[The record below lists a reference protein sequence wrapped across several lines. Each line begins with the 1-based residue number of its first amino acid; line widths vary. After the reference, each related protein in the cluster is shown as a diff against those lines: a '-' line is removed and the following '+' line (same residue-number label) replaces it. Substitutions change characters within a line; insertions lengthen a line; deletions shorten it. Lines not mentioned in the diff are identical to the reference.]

1 MQRTSLVAITVV
13 LISLSINLR
22 SDVFAETS
30 VATEV
35 QQLRDQPNLSRGGS
49 FESQGLGDFNT
60 QVQSGKAEVT
70 VTTARAHSGKQ
81 SLQIKGEKAS
91 VDVSQTISVEP
102 DTIYEISFWVYTED
116 LVGRGV
122 TGLLVNSDQF
132 GLLPYVSPSQRP
144 NDGKWHEFKVF
155 THSGPATK
163 LKISLTFGL
172 WEDKASGTV
181 CYDDLSIR
189 AIARSKAAY
198 PLAADRPLP
207 PGVTMR
213 REAQPPYEEPFDT
226 TSGYPVDRFQPT
238 LESLHQYQCPE
249 WFRDAKFGIYLHW
262 GPYSVA
268 ERECWFPR
276 LMYVDGYEEHEW
288 FRKKFGDVGKFGYKD
303 LIPLWKGE
311 NFDPDRL
318 VRLFKRAGARYVTPV
333 AVHHDNFDLWDSQY
347 HRWNSVEMG
356 PKKDITGMWREAVL
370 RHGLRF
376 GVTTHLAW
384 SYSWWGVNKG
394 ADHQGP
400 QAGVPYDGN
409 DPKYA
414 DLYHLPNGERGYYP
428 INPTARWRFEW
439 ALRTMDLIDKYHPDL
454 LYFDGAIPFNGVD
467 KARTGMEVIAY
478 YYNRSI
484 QWHDGKLEG
493 VMTIKQG
500 SDGLYDEHVATLDLE
515 RTTSSEIRKAPWQT
529 DDSIGPWAYKQG
541 AKYKSVDEIVDQ
553 LVDIVS
559 KNGNLLLNVPP
570 RADGTLDQETE
581 AILNGIGEWMDVNGE
596 AIYSTRPW
604 RIAEEGALRFTKKGH
619 TLYAI
624 ALEKPSD
631 TLVIRA
637 LGKVSQKQAIRS
649 ISLLGSEET
658 IRWKQS
664 PDHLEISVPAKLASS
679 YAWAFKIELDEATD

>member
-1 MQRTSLVAITVV
+1 MFLSTFVLVSLA
-13 LISLSINLR
+13 LHLGSH
-22 SDVFAETS
+22 VFAES
-30 VATEV
+30 LVETEA
-35 QQLRDQPNLSRGGS
+35 QQLPDQPNLVPGGS
-49 FESQGLGDFNT
+49 FELADLGEFKA
-60 QVQSGKAEVT
+60 QVLSGKADVS
-70 VTTARAHSGKQ
+70 VTTSRAHSGKQ
-81 SLQIKGEKAS
+81 SLQIKGENAS
-91 VDVSQTISVEP
+91 VDVSQSISVEP
-102 DTIYEISFWVYTED
+102 DTVYEIGFWVYTEK

-122 TGLLVNSDQF
+122 TGLLVKSDQF

-144 NDGKWHEFKVF
+144 NDDKWHEFKVF

-163 LKISLTFGL
+163 LTISLTFGL

-181 CYDDLSIR
+181 WYDDLSIR
-189 AIARSKAAY
+189 AIARSKGAY
-198 PLAADRPLP
+198 FLGADRPLP

-213 REAQPPYEEPFDT
+213 REVEPGYDEPFDT
-226 TSGYPVDRFQPT
+226 TSGYPADRFQPT
-238 LESLHQYQCPE
+238 LESLHQYKCPE

-268 ERECWFPR
+268 ERDCWFPR
-276 LMYVDGYEEHEW
+276 LMYVDGREEHEW
-288 FRKKFGDVGKFGYKD
+288 FRTKFGDVGKYGYKD

-318 VRLFKRAGARYVTPV
+318 VQLFKRAGARYITPV
-333 AVHHDNFDLWDSQY
+333 AVHHDNFDLWDSEY

-356 PKKDITGMWREAVL
+356 PRKDIIGMWREAVL
-370 RHGLRF
+370 RQGLRF
-376 GVTTHLAW
+376 GVTTHLGW

-394 ADHQGP
+394 TDQKGP

-409 DPKYA
+409 DPKYS

-439 ALRTMDLIDKYHPDL
+439 AVRMMDLIDKYHPDL

-478 YYNRSI
+478 YYNHNI
-484 QWHDGKLEG
+484 QRHDGKLEG

-500 SDGLYDEHVATLDLE
+500 SDGLYDEHAATLDLE
-515 RTTSSEIRKAPWQT
+515 RSTSGEIRQDPWQT
-529 DDSIGPWAYKQG
+529 DDSIGPWAYRHD
-541 AKYKSVDEIVDQ
+541 AKYKSVTDIVHE

-570 RADGTLDQETE
+570 RADGTLDKETE
-581 AILNGIGEWMDVNGE
+581 ALLVGIGEWMDVNGE

-604 RIAEEGALRFTKKGH
+604 RIAQEGPLRFTKKGNA
-619 TLYAI
+619 LYAI

-631 TLVIRA
+631 KLVIKA
-637 LGKVSQKQAIRS
+637 LGKASQREKIQSIR
-649 ISLLGSEET
+649 LLGSNDKIDWNQALE
-658 IRWKQS
+658 Q
-664 PDHLEISVPAKLASS
+664 LEISVPRELSGKH
-679 YAWAFKIELDEATD
+679 AWAFKIELEEAVR

>member
-1 MQRTSLVAITVV
+1 MQRELSLPTFA
-13 LISLSINLR
+13 LISLPLLFGSG
-22 SDVFAETS
+22 VFAESS
-30 VATEV
+30 VETEA
-35 QQLRDQPNLSRGGS
+35 QQLQDQPNLWRGGS
-49 FESQGLGDFNT
+49 FESSDLGNFNI
-60 QVQSGKAEVT
+60 QVLSGEADVSVT
-70 VTTARAHSGKQ
+70 NSHFHSGKQ
-81 SLQIKGEKAS
+81 SLQIKGEHAS

-102 DTIYEISFWVYTED
+102 DTVYEISLWIYTED
-116 LVGRGV
+116 LVGRGM
-122 TGLLVNSDQF
+122 TGLTAKSDQL
-132 GLLPYVSPSQRP
+132 GMLPYIGPSQRF
-144 NDGKWHEFKVF
+144 NDGKWHEFKAF
-155 THSGPATK
+155 THSGPATR
-163 LKISLTFGL
+163 LTISVTYGL

-181 CYDDLSIR
+181 WYDDLSVR
-189 AIARSKAAY
+189 AIARSKGAY
-198 PLAADRPLP
+198 PLAQDRPLP

-213 REAQPPYEEPFDT
+213 REATPPFNEPFDT
-226 TSGYPVDRFQPT
+226 TSGYAADRFQPT
-238 LESLHQYQCPE
+238 LESLSQYQCPE

-276 LMYVDGYEEHEW
+276 LMYIEGYEEHDW
-288 FRKKFGDVGKFGYKD
+288 FRNKFGDVGKFGYKD
-303 LIPLWKGE
+303 FIPLWKGE

-318 VRLFKRAGARYVTPV
+318 VQLFKRAGAKYVTPV

-394 ADHQGP
+394 QDLKGAQV
-400 QAGVPYDGN
+400 GVPYDGN

-439 ALRTMDLIDKYHPDL
+439 GLRTMDLIDKYQPDL
-454 LYFDGAIPFNGVD
+454 LYFDGAVPFNGVD
-467 KARTGMEVIAY
+467 QARTGMEVIAY

-500 SDGLYDEHVATLDLE
+500 SDGRYDEHIATLDLE
-515 RTTSSEIRKAPWQT
+515 RTTSSEIRKDPWQT

-541 AKYKSVDEIVDQ
+541 AKYKSVDEIVDK

-570 RADGTLDQETE
+570 RADGTLDEETE
-581 AILNGIGEWMDVNGE
+581 AILAGIGEWMDVNGE

-604 RIAEEGALRFTKKGH
+604 RIAEEGTLRFTHKGN

-624 ALEKPSD
+624 ALEKPSRQ
-631 TLVIRA
+631 LFIKA
-637 LGKVSQKQAIRS
+637 LGKEVQKQAFQS
-649 ISLLGSEET
+649 ISLLNWREQIDWNQTPE
-658 IRWKQS
+658 Q
-664 PDHLEISVPAKLASS
+664 LEISIPEDPSGNH
-679 YAWAFKIELDEATD
+679 AWVFKIELANEVE

>member
-1 MQRTSLVAITVV
+1 MTYEARFTVAKTILVLLAFFMEMVV
-13 LISLSINLR
+13 HAKSP
-22 SDVFAETS
+22 AETIVRS
-30 VATEV
+30 L
-35 QQLRDQPNLSRGGS
+35 QDQPELVRGGA
-49 FESQGLGDFNT
+49 FESQELEDFKA
-60 QVQSGKAEVT
+60 QVMSGQADVT
-70 VTTARAHSGKQ
+70 LTTSRAHSGKQ
-81 SLQIKGEKAS
+81 SLQITGEHAS
-91 VDVSQTISVEP
+91 VDVTQTISVEP
-102 DTIYEISFWVYTED
+102 DTVYEISFWIYTEG

-132 GLLPYVSPSQRP
+132 GLLPYVSPSLRP

-155 THSGPATK
+155 THSGPATQ
-163 LKISLTFGL
+163 LKVSLAFGL
-172 WEDKASGTV
+172 WEDKGSGKV
-181 CYDDLSIR
+181 WYDDLSVR
-189 AIARSKAAY
+189 AIARSKASY
-198 PLAADRPLP
+198 QLAADRPLP

-213 REAQPPYEEPFDT
+213 REVKPPYEEPFDT
-226 TSGYPVDRFQPT
+226 TSGYPADRFQPT

-318 VRLFKRAGARYVTPV
+318 VQLFKRAGARYVTPV

-394 ADHQGP
+394 ADHKGP

-409 DPKYA
+409 DPQYE

-439 ALRTMDLIDKYHPDL
+439 ALRTMDLIDKYQPDL

-467 KARTGMEVIAY
+467 QARTGMEVMAY

-484 QWHDGKLEG
+484 QCHDGRLEG

-500 SDGLYDEHVATLDLE
+500 SDGLYDKQCATLDLE
-515 RTTSSEIRKAPWQT
+515 RTTSSEIREQPWQT
-529 DDSIGPWAYKQG
+529 DDSIGPWAYKFD

-570 RADGTLDQETE
+570 RADGTLDAETE
-581 AILNGIGEWMDVNGE
+581 AILVGIGEWMDVNGE
-596 AIYSTRPW
+596 AIYATRPW
-604 RIAEEGALRFTKKGH
+604 RIAEEGKLRFTQKGE
-619 TLYAI
+619 TLYAT
-624 ALEKPSD
+624 ALEKPGD
-631 TLVIRA
+631 TLVVKA
-637 LGKVSQKQAIRS
+637 LGEASRMGPIRS
-649 ISLLGSEET
+649 VSLLGCDKELQ
-658 IRWKQS
+658 WKQVQQQ
-664 PDHLEISVPAKLASS
+664 LEVEIPSEASGQH
-679 YAWAFKIELDEATD
+679 AWVFKIEFNRS